1 MATNTGD
8 DLQIDFQWNGQA
20 GDEALMVQKI
30 RVGQLDGAVVS
41 AMGLAQTGV
50 TDALIFQLPGLF
62 RDASQV
68 DSVRTAV
75 SADLDKEF
83 LAQGFVVLGWG
94 NAGPLRSMSIGYEVR
109 HPQDLRGKG
118 AFFIAGDP
126 VAPALYT
133 AIGGITPRTLAVT
146 DILPGLASGSITF
159 LVSSALLAEQL
170 QWASRITHVGAD
182 ASSFALGGFLASA
195 PRMKALS
202 ERFKQVM
209 AARGA
214 DLQGHLD
221 PVVRSMDEQAFAR
234 MKATKTVYS
243 LTDAEKSEWKTFSR
257 RPPPSSAGRCSRPP
271 SSTASSSS
279 RATRRPGGPFAPVV
293 RRESASVDRER
304 GCPGERLVER
314 DPESLARRVDGREV
328 VLIRHERLAAV
339 GHGRRR
345 RRRRVSADS
354 RRPGS

>member
-1 MATNTGD
+1 
-8 DLQIDFQWNGQA
+8 
-20 GDEALMVQKI
+20 
-30 RVGQLDGAVVS
+30 
-41 AMGLAQTGV
+41 MGLAQTGV

-209 AARGA
+209 AARGD

-243 LTDAEKSEWKTFSR
+243 LTDAEKSEWNDVFAKTAAQLRGSVFTPALFDR
-257 RPPPSSAGRCSRPP
+257 
-271 SSTASSSS
+271 
-279 RATRRPGGPFAPVV
+279 VV
-293 RRESASVDRER
+293 E
-304 GCPGERLVER
+304 
-314 DPESLARRVDGREV
+314 LAR
-328 VLIRHERLAAV
+328 H
-339 GHGRRR
+339 
-345 RRRRVSADS
+345 
-354 RRPGS
+354 

>member
-1 MATNTGD
+1 MIVLSGGWRRRWLLALAGAALAAGLSADALAATTLKFGTLLPQNSPWGRSLKKWAAGVATDTGD

-68 DSVRTAV
+68 DSVRAAV
-75 SADLDKEF
+75 GADLDKEF

-126 VAPALYT
+126 VAPALYA
-133 AIGGITPRTLAVT
+133 AIGGITPRSLAVT

-195 PRMKALS
+195 PRMRALS

-214 DLQGHLD
+214 DLQARLD

-234 MKATKTVYS
+234 MKTSKTVYS
-243 LTDAEKSEWKTFSR
+243 LTDAEKSEWKDVFAKTAAQLRGSVFTPAPLRSR
-257 RPPPSSAGRCSRPP
+257 RPNSLHLGGDDV
-271 SSTASSSS
+271 TA
-279 RATRRPGGPFAPVV
+279 P
-293 RRESASVDRER
+293 
-304 GCPGERLVER
+304 
-314 DPESLARRVDGREV
+314 
-328 VLIRHERLAAV
+328 
-339 GHGRRR
+339 
-345 RRRRVSADS
+345 
-354 RRPGS
+354 